1 MFALGLSKEEPRAGT
16 EEVKE
21 AERLRLG
28 SYPRLESP
36 GAARGVLGSGRGWR
50 RAADPSAACA
60 SASGGNSVPATCVW
74 NLSAVRLGFSGW
86 TWEACSREGAE
97 FVIFESSPP
106 RPPATENMT
115 TACDSRRGQPS
126 PSPSPGREDALATL
140 TKAGASAARNDSSQL
155 GEDTGGVRVRAAGE
169 AAGEATRAGGPQ
181 RHGASRAL
189 RPAGAQGP
197 CRNLGLTAPSQGRPW
212 TPGG

>member
-140 TKAGASAARNDSSQL
+140 TKARASAARNDSSQL

-169 AAGEATRAGGPQ
+169 AARAGGPL

-189 RPAGAQGP
+189 RGDQQGPRGPAGTWG
-197 CRNLGLTAPSQGRPW
+197 
-212 TPGG
+212 

>member
-28 SYPRLESP
+28 SYPRLKSP
-36 GAARGVLGSGRGWR
+36 GAARGVLESGRGWR

-140 TKAGASAARNDSSQL
+140 QSRGFGSTERQL
-155 GEDTGGVRVRAAGE
+155 AVRRGHRRGPGPGE

-181 RHGASRAL
+181 QHGASRAL
-189 RPAGAQGP
+189 RGDQQGPRGPAGTWG
-197 CRNLGLTAPSQGRPW
+197 
-212 TPGG
+212 